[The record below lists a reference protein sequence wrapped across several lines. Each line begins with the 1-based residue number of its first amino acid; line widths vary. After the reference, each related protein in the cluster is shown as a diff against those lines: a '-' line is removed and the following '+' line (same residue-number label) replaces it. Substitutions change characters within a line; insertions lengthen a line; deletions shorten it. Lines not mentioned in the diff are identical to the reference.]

1 LNAPEIEILPYRLS
15 DWREKA
21 ALKSRVLLLIH
32 EELSTDAEM
41 SGDSVSGVA
50 RASHA

>member
-21 ALKSRVLLLIH
+21 ALKSRVLLLIY
-32 EELSTDAEM
+32 EGLST
-41 SGDSVSGVA
+41 GDGAKGISLS
-50 RASHA
+50 